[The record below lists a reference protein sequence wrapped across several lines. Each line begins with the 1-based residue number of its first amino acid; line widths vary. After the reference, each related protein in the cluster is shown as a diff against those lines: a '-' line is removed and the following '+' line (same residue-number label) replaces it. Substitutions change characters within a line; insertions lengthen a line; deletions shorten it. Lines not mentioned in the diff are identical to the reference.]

1 MGAAQLLAE
10 IGEVGRAG
18 KLVDTFSKDHPTD
31 TMTQSGYV
39 PMVRA
44 QIEMTKGNPRQAIT
58 LLEPAKSVELGM
70 ELYPAYVRGLAYL
83 STNDPGAAISEFGK
97 ILKHREVVL
106 NVQPDYV
113 SPLGAPKLWL
123 LARFGSAR
131 ANALLA
137 KTSQGLGA
145 DAARAQALADYK
157 NFLAIWKDADPDIA
171 LLKQVRAEYQKLQ

>member
-1 MGAAQLLAE
+1 
-10 IGEVGRAG
+10 
-18 KLVDTFSKDHPTD
+18 
-31 TMTQSGYV
+31 MTQSGYV

-123 LARFGSAR
+123 LARLGSAR

-157 NFLAIWKDADPDIA
+157 NFLPSGRTRTQTS
-171 LLKQVRAEYQKLQ
+171 LF